1 MSVTGIERAMKD
13 GRPLVV
19 DGYRRQRRFEQFQGP
34 EQPLR
39 LYRSFSRSF
48 SDIAADF
55 SA

>member
-39 LYRSFSRSF
+39 LYRSFSGN
-48 SDIAADF
+48 AADF